1 MVAGIKDP
9 SEDLGRLLPLPT
21 VILAM
26 ILGVF
31 FLWRSIRRPVV
42 QSKSTKT
49 RLPDILAAGYVLVIT
64 LVVCFL
70 PLSYADLAEW
80 GIKGRCIIMPCT
92 SVKLEDWDQ
101 AFALFA
107 ALFFLV
113 YEYGL
118 RFLGFL
124 WLKLTS

>member
-9 SEDLGRLLPLPT
+9 SEDLGRLLPLPI

-42 QSKSTKT
+42 QSKNTKT
-49 RLPDILAAGYVLVIT
+49 RLLDILAAGYVLVIT

-70 PLSYADLAEW
+70 P
-80 GIKGRCIIMPCT
+80 
-92 SVKLEDWDQ
+92 
-101 AFALFA
+101 
-107 ALFFLV
+107 
-113 YEYGL
+113 
-118 RFLGFL
+118 
-124 WLKLTS
+124 